1 MNRNQAEAMAARALG
16 WIAGQ
21 DGLLDVFQGAT
32 GAELNDIKAQAASP
46 EFLAAVL
53 DFIFMD
59 DQWVKDFCESET
71 CPYETLMQARMAL
84 PGGDLPHW
92 T

>member
-1 MNRNQAEAMAARALG
+1 MNAEAAETLAARALG
-16 WIAGQ
+16 WIVAQ
-21 DGLLDVFQGAT
+21 EGLFEVFQGAT
-32 GAELNDIKAQAASP
+32 GANLEDIRTQAQAP

-53 DFIFMD
+53 DFLLMD
-59 DQWVKDFCESET
+59 DAWVTGFCEAET
-71 CPYETLMQARMAL
+71 LPYETLMRARAAL

>member
-1 MNRNQAEAMAARALG
+1 MQTEAAETIAARALG
-16 WIAGQ
+16 WIAAQ
-21 DGLLDVFQGAT
+21 DGLLDIFQGASVA
-32 GAELNDIKAQAASP
+32 GLDDIKAQATSP

-53 DFIFMD
+53 DFLLMD
-59 DQWVKDFCESET
+59 DDWVTGFCEAAAL
-71 CPYETLMQARMAL
+71 PYETLLRARAAL

>member
-1 MNRNQAEAMAARALG
+1 MQIEAAETIAARALG

-21 DGLLDVFQGAT
+21 EGLLEIFQGAT
-32 GAELNDIKAQAASP
+32 GAGLDDIKAQATSP

-53 DFIFMD
+53 DFLLMD
-59 DQWVKDFCESET
+59 DAWVTGFCEAASL
-71 CPYETLMQARMAL
+71 PYETLLRARAAL